1 MSNYEYKTNSQVNY
15 GWGLTLN
22 LTGKSPAIS
31 KRIFETKNNMENFV
45 SNDNDTAIPGL
56 ILSVFNDTDN
66 NGVYFVANTGSSNLK
81 KLAFLSELTLLQSTL
96 QTMIDSVQTN
106 VDVAHSRIDSVQ
118 DNLDNVQTNV
128 SFLQS
133 NLNGLQYDVTG
144 LHSSLETIQLNL
156 STAQDDISSLQL
168 NLSTAQDD
176 ISSLQSN
183 LSTSQNDISSLQ
195 DDLYTSQN
203 DISSLQENLNTS
215 QNDISSLQE
224 NLNTAQ
230 SDISS
235 LQDDVSS
242 LQEDLSTAQDN
253 IDSLQSTLASQQ
265 YQNSNSVLENQITVT
280 KDIGGY
286 IKNTVIPAGTSIES
300 ILKNLLS
307 PYVAFN
313 YSASAS
319 DAIGTFEFGTTKI
332 ISTITITI
340 TQGTELPT
348 ILKIGNYLNSDD
360 IQNVDYPTSGSITLN
375 EPIELDGLSNKT
387 IYLCMTDNITNIN
400 KTLTYL
406 FVKHIYYGAVSS
418 NIAPAIHTG
427 LSHNSSVENGVN
439 ISANSGDYIVF
450 LSPTQKTKI
459 QQQALGQWND
469 IQTTSTTVMFT
480 TSTGQEL
487 NYYCYFSPQQGVAS
501 NEKYKLI

>member
-22 LTGKSPAIS
+22 LTGKAPAIS

-81 KLAFLSELTLLQSTL
+81 KLAFLSELTFLQSTL
-96 QTMIDSVQTN
+96 QGMIDNVQTN

-118 DNLDNVQTNV
+118 LDLSNVQNNV

-144 LHSSLETIQLNL
+144 LYFSLETIQSNLNGLQSDLSTAQSDIFSLQDNVFSLQEDLSTAQSDIFSLQDNVSSLQGNL
-156 STAQDDISSLQL
+156 STAQSDIF
-168 NLSTAQDD
+168 
-176 ISSLQSN
+176 
-183 LSTSQNDISSLQ
+183 SLQ
-195 DDLYTSQN
+195 DN
-203 DISSLQENLNTS
+203 
-215 QNDISSLQE
+215 
-224 NLNTAQ
+224 
-230 SDISS
+230 
-235 LQDDVSS
+235 VFS
-242 LQEDLSTAQDN
+242 LQEDLSTAQDSIN
-253 IDSLQSTLASQQ
+253 FLQSTLASQQ

-319 DAIGTFEFGTTKI
+319 DAVGTFEFGTTKI

-348 ILKIGNYLNSDD
+348 ILKIGNYFNSDD
-360 IQNVDYPTSGSITLN
+360 IQNVDYPTSGSITLD

-387 IYLCMTDNITNIN
+387 IYLCMTDDITNIN

>member
-156 STAQDDISSLQL
+156 STAQDDISSLQ
-168 NLSTAQDD
+168 
-176 ISSLQSN
+176 SN

-195 DDLYTSQN
+195 DDLY
-203 DISSLQENLNTS
+203 TS